1 MNVSTLW
8 TLLKRTIAEWGD
20 DRVSRLSASL
30 AFYTVFSV
38 APLLVIVVVIGG
50 MFFGKQATSRQVH
63 DTLRQQVG
71 PTIAEGVERLVQNAY
86 DRSSSTGVAAVLG
99 VAVLLY
105 AATNTFT
112 ELQAAMN
119 QIWDVEPRPGRFW
132 WDLVKTRLVSF
143 AMVLIVGLLLLL
155 SFLLSAALAA
165 VTHYLHIPA
174 GWRIAGAMVSFILS
188 GLLFATIYKVLPD
201 VKLGWGDVWTGAGI
215 TAVLFTL
222 GKFLISLYLTR
233 SSTSSLYGAAG
244 SLAVLLLWVYY
255 SAQVFFIGAEI
266 TQILAHR
273 YGTRIEPTANAIRVE
288 EPKPKPHA
296 AKPDGQLLLEWEHS
310 NRLSSRPTRFSF
322 RRHRTALAAG
332 AGFLAGLLVR
342 GYLKESRKAPNDKP

>member
-1 MNVSTLW
+1 MSLSTLW
-8 TLLKRTIAEWGD
+8 TLLKRTVSEWSD
-20 DRVSRLSASL
+20 DQVSRLSASL
-30 AFYTVFSV
+30 AFYAVFSV

-50 MFFGKQATSRQVH
+50 AFFGKKATSRQVH
-63 DTLRQQVG
+63 DELRQQVG
-71 PTIAEGVERLVQNAY
+71 ATAADGIEHLMQNAY
-86 DRSSSTGVAAVLG
+86 GRPSSTGVAAVLG
-99 VAVLLY
+99 VVVLLY

-112 ELQAAMN
+112 ELQSAMN

-132 WDLVKTRLVSF
+132 WDLIKTRLLSF

-155 SFLLSAALAA
+155 SVLLSTAMAA

-174 GWRIAGAMVSFILS
+174 GWRVAGAAVSFILS

-201 VKLGWGDVWTGAGI
+201 VKLDWGDVWTGAAI
-215 TAVLFTL
+215 TAVLFTV

-273 YGTRIEPTANAIRVE
+273 YGMRIEPTENAVRTE
-288 EPKPKPHA
+288 EAQPKARA
-296 AKPDGQLLLEWEHS
+296 AKPDGQLMLEWNGS
-310 NRLSSRPTRFSF
+310 KGSSARPARDYV

-332 AGFLAGLLVR
+332 VGFLAGLLVR
-342 GYLKESRKAPNDKP
+342 GQMGESRTPPRGKP